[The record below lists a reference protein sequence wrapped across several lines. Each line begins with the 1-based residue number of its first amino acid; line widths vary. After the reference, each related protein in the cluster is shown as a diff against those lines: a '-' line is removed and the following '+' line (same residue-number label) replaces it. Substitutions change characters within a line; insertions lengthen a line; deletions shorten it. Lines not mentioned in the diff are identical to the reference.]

1 MSATFLAYFELGPR
15 LARAAWCGRLTPG
28 RTLDVLAI
36 LPARSSGGKLAWL
49 TVRGQHSGPPV
60 ALDLFESAP
69 AGLGNHPECEVPRQ
83 NRDESVQ
90 PEHGRRTQRLK
101 QRHEG
106 E

>member
-28 RTLDVLAI
+28 RTLDVLVI

-69 AGLGNHPECEVPRQ
+69 AGLGNHPACASPRH
-83 NRDESVQ
+83 NRDDAVLPIS
-90 PEHGRRTQRLK
+90 GRVTSLLK
-101 QRHEG
+101 TIHEG
-106 E
+106 